1 MNVELLAGGGIHKA
15 FKELGIKATRTYRN
29 ENVHYQV
36 WEIDKKDL
44 HLLDEASE
52 WNDSWGWWR
61 YAKGSNMGSA
71 YEFLT
76 VNGQFLIGWKSLQG
90 KDTYDSLIDYF
101 ADGLGYNDGTT
112 VAALAKDLARY
123 NGMTI
128 AKLFKVYQG

>member
-15 FKELGIKATRTYRN
+15 FKELGIKATRTYSN
-29 ENVHYQV
+29 ENIPYQV
-36 WEIDKKDL
+36 WEVDKKDL

-52 WNDSWGWWR
+52 WNDNWGWWR

-76 VNGQFLIGWKSLQG
+76 INGQFLIGWKSLQG

-112 VAALAKDLARY
+112 VAALAKDLARC